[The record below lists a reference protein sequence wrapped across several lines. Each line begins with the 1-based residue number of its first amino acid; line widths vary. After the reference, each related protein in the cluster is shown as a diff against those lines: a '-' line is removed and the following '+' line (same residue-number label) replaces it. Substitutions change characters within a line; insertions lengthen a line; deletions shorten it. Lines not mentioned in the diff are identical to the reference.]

1 MASNKNTQSR
11 VALIGTTGVPANYG
25 GFETLA
31 EQLVIDGG
39 ESYTV
44 YCEGARYLTR
54 YEFYKGSKLVYLPIK
69 ANGIA
74 SILSD
79 LLATVHAIATGHRRL
94 LFLGVS
100 GALGVLLARLIPAA
114 RSAVNV
120 DGIEWRRAKWSL
132 PARWLL
138 RALEYV
144 AVSVADIVIS
154 DNAAIRSHITSAYGR
169 ESLVITY
176 GGDHVSATTAA
187 GSEIASDYF
196 ISVARIEPENNPHLI
211 LDAFERS
218 GSRLIFYGNWNISV
232 YSQRLYAQYAKLENI
247 ELRPATYNSEEL
259 LQIRSN
265 AIAYVHG
272 HSAGGTNPVL
282 VEAIHLGR
290 PIIAFD
296 CAFNRETLGQLG
308 DYFRSGEELAA
319 LVSKEVRSDY
329 CEQLVNMAKDRYSW
343 KRIAEQYRNIW

>member
-1 MASNKNTQSR
+1 MASNKTKQSR

-31 EQLVIDGG
+31 EQLVVDDG

-44 YCEGARYLTR
+44 YCEGARYSAR
-54 YEFYKGSKLVYLPIK
+54 YDLYIGAKLVYLPIK
-69 ANGIA
+69 ANGVA
-74 SILSD
+74 SILYD

-100 GALGVLLARLIPAA
+100 GALGVLLTKLIPRT

-120 DGIEWRRAKWSL
+120 DGIEWRRGKWSL

-154 DNAAIRSHITSAYGR
+154 DNAAIRLYITSAYGR

-176 GGDHVSATTAA
+176 GGDHVCPTKA
-187 GSEIASDYF
+187 GPAEASDHF
-196 ISVARIEPENNPHLI
+196 IAVARIEPENNPQLI

-218 GSRLIFYGNWNISV
+218 GSRLIFYGNWSISD
-232 YSQRLYAQYAKLENI
+232 YSRRLHAQYGKLENI
-247 ELRPATYNSEEL
+247 VLRPATYDSEEL
-259 LQIRSN
+259 LRIRSN

-282 VEAIHLGR
+282 VEAMHIGR

-296 CAFNRETLGQLG
+296 CTFNRETLGQLG
-308 DYFRSGEELAA
+308 DYFRSGEELVA